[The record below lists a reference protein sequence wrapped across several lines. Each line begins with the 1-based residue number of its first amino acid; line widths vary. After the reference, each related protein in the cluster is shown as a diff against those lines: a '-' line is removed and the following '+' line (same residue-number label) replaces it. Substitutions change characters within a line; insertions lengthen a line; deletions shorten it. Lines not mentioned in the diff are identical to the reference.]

1 MKFIIKRD
9 RAYMRIKKVIYCF
22 SICHIKNDKVIE
34 GKKPLFRMKLPDED
48 AAKSVMTDL
57 IY

>member
-1 MKFIIKRD
+1 
-9 RAYMRIKKVIYCF
+9 MRIKKVIYCF